1 MNIRKKLRAKKLIR
15 HQMLE
20 IGAELIH
27 QTRPK
32 EGPRKILNATVIDI
46 TPGIKKGSKS
56 HIFIRYDGK
65 IYQSIS
71 AAARA
76 ASGYTVDGWDYWKIQ
91 K

>member
-1 MNIRKKLRAKKLIR
+1 
-15 HQMLE
+15 MLD
-20 IGAELIH
+20 IGEELIH

-32 EGPRKILNATVIDI
+32 HGPSKILDATVIDI
-46 TPGIKKGSKS
+46 TPGIKRGANN